1 MNKKEKE
8 MLEFEWILR
17 NLFSW
22 RSNLS
27 NDDIIS

>member
-1 MNKKEKE
+1 MNKKEEE

-27 NDDIIS
+27 NDEIIS